1 MNFLART
8 FVSWLPL
15 GIAVTLLC
23 ALVYGTVQQDYRQSL
38 NDPQVQIAED
48 TAAQLAGGSAP
59 EQIVPAPGEIDLANS
74 LAPWV
79 AIYSATGTPLV
90 SSGEMNGDMPAV
102 PRGVFAAAKASEGK
116 DTAEPYE
123 DRVTWQAGAGV
134 RQAIVVVWVPQTGQ
148 YVAAG
153 RNMLEVED
161 REGRLSFMVEI
172 AWFITIVTT
181 FLAQALAQY
190 LL

>member
-23 ALVYGTVQQDYRQSL
+23 ALVYGTVQQNYRQSL
-38 NDPQVQIAED
+38 NDPQIQMAED

-59 EQIVPAPGEIDLANS
+59 EQIVSAPAEIDLANS

-90 SSGEMNGDMPAV
+90 SSGELNGDMPAV
-102 PRGVFAAAKASEGK
+102 PQGVFAAAKASQGK

-134 RQAIVVVWVPQTGQ
+134 RQAIVVVWVPRTGQ
-148 YVAAG
+148 YVASG
-153 RNMLEVED
+153 RNMFEVED
-161 REGRLSFMVEI
+161 REGRLSFMVSVVW
-172 AWFITIVTT
+172 AGTMVATFI
-181 FLAQALAQY
+181 AQAFAQY